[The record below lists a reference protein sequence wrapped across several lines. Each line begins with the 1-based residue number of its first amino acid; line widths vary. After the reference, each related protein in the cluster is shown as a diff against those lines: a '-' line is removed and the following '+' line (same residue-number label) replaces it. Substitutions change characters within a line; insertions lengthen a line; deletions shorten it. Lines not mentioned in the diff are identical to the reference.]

1 MTKITIGARSSKLSL
16 AYVAKVKELLLKNNN
31 DLKEENI
38 NFKAIKTSGD
48 LNLNKNISEIGGK
61 NLFCKEIEESLFK
74 KEIDIAVHSL
84 KDMEANE
91 NKSLLIGAYLK
102 RNDYRDVIISEKIKN
117 ISDLRNGVKIGSSS
131 KRRELQLKKI
141 NSNISV
147 INIRGNIDTRINKIN
162 ENKLDGVI
170 LAAAGVKS
178 LKLDKKISLTFNCD
192 HILPAVGQGIIA
204 VQCRKEDK
212 IKNLIKRIN
221 DNTTNL
227 CAIAERKMLQTI
239 GGDCDTAIGGLAE
252 IENHNLKLKAQL
264 FSDSGKESFEYEL
277 TGREVD
283 ASFIG
288 KSVGEKIP
296 LKKRKNI
303 KIIKAIIISEILTP
317 EIPLFQTSK
326 NNILK
331 FCNTS
336 I

>member
-1 MTKITIGARSSKLSL
+1 MTKITIGARGSKLSL
-16 AYVAKVKELLLKNNN
+16 AYVAKVKELLIKSNH

-38 NFKAIKTSGD
+38 YFKAIKTSGD

-61 NLFCKEIEESLFK
+61 NLFCKEIEESLLK

-91 NKSLLIGAYLK
+91 NEDLLIGAYVK
-102 RNDYRDVIISEKIKN
+102 RNDYRDVIISEKIKSL
-117 ISDLRNGVKIGSSS
+117 SDLKGSVKIGSSS

-141 NSNISV
+141 NKKISV

-162 ENKLDGVI
+162 ENNLDGII

-178 LKLDKKISLTFNCD
+178 LELDKKISFIFNAG

-204 VQCRKEDK
+204 VQCRKEDE

-221 DNTTNL
+221 DSETSL

-264 FSDSGKESFEYEL
+264 FSDSGQESFEYEL
-277 TGREVD
+277 TGREAD

-288 KSVGEKIP
+288 KSVGEK
-296 LKKRKNI
+296 LLDLAGEKFKKK
-303 KIIKAIIISEILTP
+303 
-317 EIPLFQTSK
+317 
-326 NNILK
+326 
-331 FCNTS
+331 
-336 I
+336 